1 MKSTRRR
8 GSLALK
14 RQSGCSATLLS
25 YYAGMEVTSEAKLPI
40 YQKPSMAHR
49 VTWHIRLLRQL
60 KHLTASKDTQKFPE
74 LYRYDALSLL
84 SCMTLDVKNIHS
96 VVHHN
101 DRLFM
106 VLDYPETLEMQP
118 KRA

>member
-1 MKSTRRR
+1 M
-8 GSLALK
+8 
-14 RQSGCSATLLS
+14 
-25 YYAGMEVTSEAKLPI
+25 
-40 YQKPSMAHR
+40 
-49 VTWHIRLLRQL
+49 

-84 SCMTLDVKNIHS
+84 SCMTLDVKNIH
-96 VVHHN
+96 

-106 VLDYPETLEMQP
+106 VLNYPETLEMQP